1 MMGGEKKFGDHGS
14 DEIWVLGETK
24 ASGELSSTIAELSGK
39 AKELAESLLTVT
51 GESRAVMIILL
62 QKKRSDTENRGILEK
77 IGEYGADKVIRVTLD
92 DLPWDRAASAR
103 VLAHLIECRKPQIVL
118 AAATA
123 YGRSVMPYA
132 AALLQTGLTADCTE
146 LDIELETGQLLQTR
160 PAIGGNIMATIK
172 TPEHRPQ
179 MATVRPR
186 TFRIPKPVVG
196 RICVVEE
203 PALPSELLEPTVK
216 TVSCK
221 PFPDE
226 KEGIQEKDV
235 IVSGGRGL
243 RRPEGF
249 ALLAKLATELDG
261 GVGASRPTVEM
272 KWTTYPHQVGLS
284 GQVVSPKVYIAAG
297 ISGAVQ
303 HLAGMQ
309 TAGKIVSI
317 NRDPDAPI
325 FRVSDIAICGDLY
338 EIIPILLE
346 KIQER
351 RNRS

>member
-1 MMGGEKKFGDHGS
+1 MNEEK
-14 DEIWVLGETK
+14 IWVLGEIK
-24 ASGELSSTIAELSGK
+24 ANGELSSTVSELSGK
-39 AKELAESLLTVT
+39 AKELADSLQTVT
-51 GESRAVMIILL
+51 GKIHSVTVVLL
-62 QKKRSDTENRGILEK
+62 QDKKNKIDIPEKFEK
-77 IGEYGADKVIRVTLD
+77 IGEYGADKVIHTAFD
-92 DLPWDRAASAR
+92 GLPSDRAASAR
-103 VLAHLIECRKPQIVL
+103 ILAHLIEREKPTIIL

-123 YGRSVMPYA
+123 FGRSVMPYT
-132 AALLQTGLTADCTE
+132 AALARTGLTADCTA
-146 LDIELETGQLLQTR
+146 LGIEPETGLLLQTR

-186 TFRIPKPVVG
+186 TFRVPKPITG
-196 RICVVEE
+196 RTCVVEE
-203 PALPSELLEPTVK
+203 PALPKELLEPTVR
-216 TVSCK
+216 TLSFS
-221 PFPDE
+221 PYPDE

-249 ALLAKLATELDG
+249 ALLAKLAEALDG

-272 KWTTYPHQVGLS
+272 KWATYPHQVGLS

-338 EIIPILLE
+338 EIIPMLME